1 MEKIPGWGMDG
12 SFSPGKDTATQ
23 FPSAPKYRCKSI
35 ADIAVLQ
42 QAIIL
47 VIWRK
52 LSGFQTKFNVVVF

>member
-47 VIWRK
+47 VI
-52 LSGFQTKFNVVVF
+52 